1 MKARRP
7 PPPVP
12 VTVLTGFLGAGKTTL
27 LNRLLR
33 DPALA
38 GAMVVVNELGEIGVD
53 HLLVETAEEV
63 RLLAS
68 GCLCCALRGDL
79 VATLEDLCRRVDNG
93 RLAAFPRLIVE
104 TTGLADPAPIL
115 ATFAEHPYLRL
126 RYRLGGVTTLVDAL
140 NGLDTLDAQP
150 EAVRQVAAADR
161 LVLTK
166 TDLVADPVALDA
178 LRARLAALA
187 PGVRPLD
194 AARGE
199 AQADALTLDLASDLS
214 ARPERATSWL
224 GFGAAQALAADEAEA
239 ARHAGH
245 DCVALGCAAGGLVYR
260 PGANAT
266 AGVQASLHAGVRTHV
281 IRSRAAISEHL
292 LAMFLELL
300 RGAHGAKT
308 LRVKGLVKLVDDPGR
323 PVVAQGAQHVVHP
336 LTRLDRWPDGDET
349 TRLVFVLRD
358 LDPAYVQALWDA
370 FAKIA

>member
-1 MKARRP
+1 
-7 PPPVP
+7 VP

-38 GAMVVVNELGEIGVD
+38 GAMVVVNEIGEIGLD

-63 RLLAS
+63 QLLAS

-93 RLAAFPRLIVE
+93 RLAAFPRLILE

-115 ATFAEHPYLRL
+115 ATLAEHPYLRL
-126 RYRLGGVTTLVDAL
+126 RYRLGGVTTLVDAV
-140 NGLDTLDAQP
+140 NGLSTLDAQP

-161 LVLTK
+161 LVVTK
-166 TDLVADPVALDA
+166 TDLVADPAALDA
-178 LRARLAALA
+178 LRARLEALA
-187 PGVRPLD
+187 PGVATLD

-199 AQADALTLDLASDLS
+199 AGAQTLMLDLAGDLA
-214 ARPERATSWL
+214 ARPERATAWL
-224 GFGAAQALAADEAEA
+224 GFGPAQALAAEEAEA
-239 ARHAGH
+239 TVHARH

-260 PGANAT
+260 PGAKAA
-266 AGVQASLHAGVRTHV
+266 AGLHVGVRTHV
-281 IRSRAAISEHL
+281 IRSETAISEHL

-308 LRVKGLVKLVDDPGR
+308 LRVKGLVKLADDPDR

-336 LTRLDRWPDGDET
+336 LVRLERWPDDDET

-358 LDPAYVQALWDA
+358 LDPAYVQALWEA
-370 FAKIA
+370 FAKIG